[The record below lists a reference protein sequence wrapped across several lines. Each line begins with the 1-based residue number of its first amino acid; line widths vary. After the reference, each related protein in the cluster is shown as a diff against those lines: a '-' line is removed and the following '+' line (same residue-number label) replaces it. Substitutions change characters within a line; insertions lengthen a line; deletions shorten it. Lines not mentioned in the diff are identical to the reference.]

1 MITLN
6 VNLGA
11 PYEAIIQRFIGRGY
25 AGNQTEVLRQALIAY
40 ERDVEEEEALLVH
53 KGVELAMSEVRAG
66 RMKTHS
72 FEKVMKEAG
81 FK

>member
-1 MITLN
+1 MALN

-11 PYEAIIQRFIGRGY
+11 PYEAIMRRFIERGY
-25 AGNQTEVLRQALIAY
+25 AGNQTEVLRQALVTY

-53 KGVELAMSEVRAG
+53 KGVELAMQEVRAG
-66 RMKTHS
+66 KMKTHS

-81 FK
+81 LK